1 MVKLD
6 ARHVALNVG
15 TEPKEEAIRR
25 VGRMLVELG
34 HVEPPYVDSMLERE
48 ASTTTY
54 IGNGIAIPHGM
65 PDSVKYIRESGI
77 VVAQYPD
84 GVDFGGEKARLVIGI
99 AGKGEEHMELLSQI
113 ATVCMDESNVAKL
126 VGASSAD
133 EIVQILERAS

>member
-6 ARHVALNVG
+6 ARHVALNLG
-15 TEPKEEAIRR
+15 SEPKEDAIRR
-25 VGRMLVELG
+25 VGQMLVDLG
-34 HVEPPYVDSMLERE
+34 HVDAPYVDSMLERE

-65 PDSVKYIRESGI
+65 PDSVQYIRTSGV

-113 ATVCMDESNVAKL
+113 ATVCMDESNVERL
-126 VGASSAD
+126 VQASSVD
-133 EIVQILERAS
+133 EIVQILERVS

>member
-6 ARHVALNVG
+6 ARHVALNLG
-15 TEPKEEAIRR
+15 PEPKEDAIRR
-25 VGRMLVELG
+25 VGRMLVDLG
-34 HVEPPYVDSMLERE
+34 HVEAPYVDSMLERE

-65 PDSVKYIRESGI
+65 PDSVKYIRASGI

-113 ATVCMDESNVAKL
+113 ATVCMDEDNVARL
-126 VGASSAD
+126 VQASSAD